1 MFYTSYKIIPFDF
14 IAQKNAQEAQHAF
27 IRKFVKAKHEI
38 VSFVDNRLGWNE
50 AGEFFDYFKG
60 SFNLSIAVRNSE
72 TNKRV
77 LIRFPFPGKVY
88 EPWREKKV
96 KNEVMIMNYL
106 SKYTSISVPRVY
118 HWGLTKESLQQLGLF
133 MIEEFMEGENL
144 GDILKKPTENEADP
158 AILDPDID
166 EAKLNI
172 VYEQVAGFMLELSRL
187 EFPRIGAIS
196 KDTVSGQWTVAEPP
210 LTYDMNE
217 VVGFAGFPADYF
229 TTMPLFA
236 HSSDYFIA
244 RA

>member
-1 MFYTSYKIIPFDF
+1 MIPFDF

-27 IRKFVKAKHEI
+27 IRKFVVAQHEI
-38 VSFVDNRLGWNE
+38 VSFVNNRLGWNE

-60 SFNLSIAVRNSE
+60 SFNLSMAVRNSE

-106 SKYTSISVPRVY
+106 SEYKSIPVPRIY
-118 HWGLTKESLQQLGLF
+118 HWGLTEESPQQLGPF

-144 GDILKKPTENEADP
+144 GDILKKPTGNEADP

-172 VYEQVAGFMLELSRL
+172 VYEQVASFMLELSRL

-196 KDTVSGQWTVAEPP
+196 KNAVSGE
-210 LTYDMNE
+210 
-217 VVGFAGFPADYF
+217 
-229 TTMPLFA
+229 
-236 HSSDYFIA
+236 
-244 RA
+244 